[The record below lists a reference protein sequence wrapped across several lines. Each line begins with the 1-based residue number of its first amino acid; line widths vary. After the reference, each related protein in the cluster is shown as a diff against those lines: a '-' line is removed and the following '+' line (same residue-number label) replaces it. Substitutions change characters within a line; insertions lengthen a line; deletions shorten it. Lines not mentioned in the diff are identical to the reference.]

1 MSVLLLR
8 SADAHAKATPTDG
21 DFAGRVPIRGGRDI
35 HVMCRRT
42 GRPTVLLAAG
52 LRNRADTRSTRA
64 DEGDRGTML
73 QLDQPGHA
81 RAATKRVVRAVRAG
95 KRTTGQLVA
104 SRW

>member
-1 MSVLLLR
+1 MSVLLPW
-8 SADAHAKATPTDG
+8 SADAHAKATAPGG
-21 DFAGRVPIRGGRDI
+21 DFAGRVPIPGGRDV
-35 HVMCRRT
+35 HLM
-42 GRPTVLLAAG
+42 
-52 LRNRADTRSTRA
+52 RNRADTRSTRA

-81 RAATKRVVRAVRAG
+81 RAAIKRVVRAVRAG